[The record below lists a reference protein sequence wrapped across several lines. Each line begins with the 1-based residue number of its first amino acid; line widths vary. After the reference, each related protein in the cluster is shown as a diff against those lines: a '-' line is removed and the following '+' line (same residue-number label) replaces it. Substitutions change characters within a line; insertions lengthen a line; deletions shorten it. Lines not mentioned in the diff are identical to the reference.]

1 MLNAITYGNAYAD
14 VQDFY
19 AAHSSVDKTKLET
32 LAKLGAGRDSAVIM
46 KNSDDSYTTYSLTT
60 AKDAKGNAVYKSADG
75 KYISAEETYTADGKT
90 YKKDSN
96 GNYINVADGNR

>member
-1 MLNAITYGNAYAD
+1 
-14 VQDFY
+14 
-19 AAHSSVDKTKLET
+19 
-32 LAKLGAGRDSAVIM
+32 M

-90 YKKDSN
+90 YKKDSD
-96 GNYINVADGNR
+96 GNYINVADETDKYSGDTAKLTKKRGIS